1 MIMADDQSK
10 KGPAQTV
17 EDRPQ
22 AAPAADS
29 ADKTVI
35 RSQGEIEE
43 EMTPSRQQTS
53 LPYMVVVDGPR
64 IGTRFPLKEGANIMG
79 RAPTNEIRLEDQSV
93 SRQHAEVMRQPKG
106 YVVKDLGSKN
116 GTLVNGKQISEAV
129 KISHKDVVK
138 TGIYQLRLVTQ
149 KMALD
154 EELTLPPELAMSD
167 RTVFV
172 AIPPDSLTSRMEER
186 EVPREGSPAEEI
198 EEVQGGEEKP
208 LSAEEKASGSKAK
221 MVSNRF
227 SGLLG
232 AALADKRKATMFGVL
247 IVLLIITAGYFGKSL
262 LFKPAKRIVVA
273 KSLPADVAPR
283 PAPTPAPAPAP
294 MPAPTVPET
303 APAPTPVPSPE
314 VGPLPAEA
322 PPVAVGPTPPAA
334 GAPGTAAPAPAPAP
348 AQPGMPVE
356 PAVSAIPVFV
366 DFASSPLPA
375 KVMFKGQDVGQ
386 TPMRINV
393 QLMPGQSYEAEA
405 TFVMPEINESYTQKV
420 SFQVEL
426 GQSVVPV
433 LFRAPIGIFKVMG
446 LPKDTELYMEGKFV
460 YDKYRSG
467 TAKPDSVVF
476 NKPSYVPYGTY
487 VVELRRAR
495 KLGDTSSTYVSDIIY
510 RRDFVLAEDQPTYV
524 LEVNEE
530 DLKIFPVKV
539 KSDPSNAEVF
549 IDGKLAG
556 TTPYEGTFP
565 LGEHRLVLRKEGF
578 FEHAEDLKVDIN
590 TPFLA
595 DVKLQTSIAGAHI
608 NNAKLAMNR
617 QMYQEAINELAA
629 ALTSEPAPSE
639 IALANYMLGKS
650 YYALNDIQRAISYFE
665 QARQVEEQRYPAM
678 LGLVACYAAQ
688 QQTAKALPL
697 LVEVM
702 LKSKDEEVKRE
713 ANGLFQKISPL
724 RSVIYVYSDPSGAT
738 VTVNDKPVAQ
748 QTPVILHD
756 LPLGSYRIRIEKAG
770 YLPTDLSLSMSVNE
784 FNPVIVK
791 LKPIPQ

>member
-1 MIMADDQSK
+1 MADDQEK
-10 KGPAQTV
+10 RGPAQAV
-17 EDRPQ
+17 EERPQ

-43 EMTPSRQQTS
+43 ELTPSRQQTS
-53 LPYMVVVDGPR
+53 LPYMVIVDGPR

-93 SRQHAEVMRQPKG
+93 SRQHAEVMRQPTG

-116 GTLVNGKQISEAV
+116 GTLVNGKQISETV

-186 EVPREGSPAEEI
+186 EVPLEESPAEEI
-198 EEVQGGEEKP
+198 P
-208 LSAEEKASGSKAK
+208 LPADEKASGSKSK
-221 MVSNRF
+221 VISNRF

-232 AALADKRKATMFGVL
+232 AALADKRKAAMSGAL
-247 IVLLIITAGYFGKSL
+247 IILLIITAGYFGKRL
-262 LFKPAKRIVVA
+262 LFKPAKRVVVA
-273 KSLPADVAPR
+273 KSLPADVAPV

-294 MPAPTVPET
+294 MPAPAVPET
-303 APAPTPVPSPE
+303 AAAPASVSPPSPE
-314 VGPLPAEA
+314 VGPLPAET
-322 PPVAVGPTPPAA
+322 PPVAVGPTPPAP
-334 GAPGTAAPAPAPAP
+334 GAPETAAPLPAP
-348 AQPGMPVE
+348 AQPGVPVE
-356 PAVSAIPVFV
+356 PAGSAMPVFV

-420 SFQVEL
+420 SFQAEV

-495 KLGDTSSTYVSDIIY
+495 RLGETSSTYVSDIIY

-524 LEVNEE
+524 LEVKEE

-688 QQTAKALPL
+688 QQAAKALPL